1 MSAPAT
7 LLFGKLPRHGDFVA
21 RGLDA
26 VARES
31 WDRWAAA
38 GLETAREALGA
49 DFEAAHETMP
59 PWRFVDEAADGWRA
73 GALAASIDSVGR
85 RFVIVLAAQGLSA
98 GQAAAAGEALAER
111 FEALI
116 HRGFMEALTADELAQ
131 VGAGLLQG
139 LGEGGGAPMAR
150 WWTEG
155 GSDLYPVQS
164 LPGGLAPS
172 ELFLRMLTPAPE
184 AVR

>member
-1 MSAPAT
+1 VSGPAA

-26 VARES
+26 AAREA
-31 WDRWAAA
+31 WDHWAAS
-38 GLETAREALGA
+38 GLEAAREALGE

-59 PWRFVDEAADGWRA
+59 SWRFVDQADGAWRA

-98 GQAAAAGEALAER
+98 GQAAADGEALAER
-111 FEALI
+111 FEGLI
-116 HRGFMEALTADELAQ
+116 HRGFMESLTADDLAA
-131 VGAGLLQG
+131 VGAGLLVG
-139 LGEGGGAPMAR
+139 LEAGGGAPFAR

-155 GSDLYPVQS
+155 GGDLYPVQS
-164 LPGGLAPS
+164 LPGGLAAE
-172 ELFLRMLTPAPE
+172 ELFVRMMKPAE

>member
-1 MSAPAT
+1 MSRPAV

-26 VARES
+26 REREA
-31 WDRWAAA
+31 WDQWAAR
-38 GLETAREALGA
+38 GLEAARAALGE

-59 PWRFVDEAADGWRA
+59 PWRFVDRADAGWRA

-98 GQAAAAGEALAER
+98 GQAAADGEALAER
-111 FEALI
+111 FEGLI
-116 HRGFMEALTADELAQ
+116 HRGFMESLSADDLTGIGAELL
-131 VGAGLLQG
+131 VGMEAGDG
-139 LGEGGGAPMAR
+139 SPMAR

-155 GSDLYPVQS
+155 GDDLYPVQS
-164 LPGGLAPS
+164 LPGGLAAD
-172 ELFLRMLTPAPE
+172 ELFVRMLKPAE
-184 AVR
+184 AAR